1 MSRTLSKTGESL
13 TQEDMTINNCYGV
26 IIEIVRSAG
35 RSANAAAIT
44 WTKWQGLDYDWSYY
58 RHGVAPDCEK
68 RSFKV
73 IGIPTKSMRSRKEL
87 LSRP

>member
-26 IIEIVRSAG
+26 IIEIVRSAE
-35 RSANAAAIT
+35 RSANSAAMV
-44 WTKWQGLDYDWSYY
+44 WTRWHDLNFDYSYC

-87 LSRP
+87 LSQP